1 MNIELI
7 KAILHVLDPAVDAPI
22 LSEAILPPSE
32 DALQYLAGHAA
43 KCFASDEAKAC
54 TLADD
59 SAFLPLLWNIEDDF
73 EKKTAVIAGDW
84 FRVMQENPAIPAG
97 DAAFLLLE
105 IDGAEYL
112 AALKLNYKPGCLHYC
127 RMDGGPAV
135 NEVVRQGTV
144 LPGTSGKADEAFFV
158 DLRTNAVR
166 LLEKKYEID
175 GRKQTY
181 LGSRIL
187 GCRAGLSPREKLSA
201 IQAVAGEVNQQF
213 YGNTGVDEP
222 ELAMAVCEEFY
233 AARAEEKSRAGKP
246 DPVPV
251 QAICDKLYG
260 DMPHAREAFT
270 KALAEHDITLDEP
283 LPLSAP
289 AVRRMEKQSLRS
301 AGGVEIK
308 VPVNVYRD
316 ESALEFIRNPD
327 GSMSLLIKNII
338 V

>member
-112 AALKLNYKPGCLHYC
+112 AALKLNYKPGWLHYC

-166 LLEKKYEID
+166 QLEKKYEID
-175 GRKQTY
+175 GRTQTY

-187 GCRAGLSPREKLSA
+187 GCRAGLSPRAGARHGCVRGILCGPRGGK
-201 IQAVAGEVNQQF
+201 IQGGQAG
-213 YGNTGVDEP
+213 P
-222 ELAMAVCEEFY
+222 
-233 AARAEEKSRAGKP
+233 RSRAG
-246 DPVPV
+246 DLR
-251 QAICDKLYG
+251 Q
-260 DMPHAREAFT
+260 
-270 KALAEHDITLDEP
+270 
-283 LPLSAP
+283 
-289 AVRRMEKQSLRS
+289 AVRRYAPR
-301 AGGVEIK
+301 AGG
-308 VPVNVYRD
+308 
-316 ESALEFIRNPD
+316 FHQ
-327 GSMSLLIKNII
+327 GSGRA
-338 V
+338 

>member
-112 AALKLNYKPGCLHYC
+112 AALKLNYKPGWLHYC

-158 DLRTNAVR
+158 DQRTNAVR
-166 LLEKKYEID
+166 LLEKST
-175 GRKQTY
+175 R
-181 LGSRIL
+181 
-187 GCRAGLSPREKLSA
+187 
-201 IQAVAGEVNQQF
+201 
-213 YGNTGVDEP
+213 
-222 ELAMAVCEEFY
+222 
-233 AARAEEKSRAGKP
+233 
-246 DPVPV
+246 
-251 QAICDKLYG
+251 
-260 DMPHAREAFT
+260 
-270 KALAEHDITLDEP
+270 
-283 LPLSAP
+283 
-289 AVRRMEKQSLRS
+289 
-301 AGGVEIK
+301 
-308 VPVNVYRD
+308 
-316 ESALEFIRNPD
+316 
-327 GSMSLLIKNII
+327 
-338 V
+338 

>member
-112 AALKLNYKPGCLHYC
+112 AALKLNYKPGW
-127 RMDGGPAV
+127 
-135 NEVVRQGTV
+135 
-144 LPGTSGKADEAFFV
+144 
-158 DLRTNAVR
+158 
-166 LLEKKYEID
+166 
-175 GRKQTY
+175 
-181 LGSRIL
+181 
-187 GCRAGLSPREKLSA
+187 LSKELSA
-201 IQAVAGEVNQQF
+201 AHKPEEEGEH
-213 YGNTGVDEP
+213 
-222 ELAMAVCEEFY
+222 
-233 AARAEEKSRAGKP
+233 GK
-246 DPVPV
+246 
-251 QAICDKLYG
+251 YY
-260 DMPHAREAFT
+260 
-270 KALAEHDITLDEP
+270 
-283 LPLSAP
+283 SA
-289 AVRRMEKQSLRS
+289 
-301 AGGVEIK
+301 
-308 VPVNVYRD
+308 
-316 ESALEFIRNPD
+316 D
-327 GSMSLLIKNII
+327 GSYLQQLYTFGKNNSGFFYP
-338 V
+338 

>member
-43 KCFASDEAKAC
+43 KCFASDETKAC

-97 DAAFLLLE
+97 DAAFLLLMAYMLKIS
-105 IDGAEYL
+105 IDYL
-112 AALKLNYKPGCLHYC
+112 MRVARYGTVSVGLKIPMWIVYS
-127 RMDGGPAV
+127 
-135 NEVVRQGTV
+135 V
-144 LPGTSGKADEAFFV
+144 LPGTCGKADEAFFV

>member
-112 AALKLNYKPGCLHYC
+112 AALKLNYKPGWLHYC

-213 YGNTGVDEP
+213 C
-222 ELAMAVCEEFY
+222 L
-233 AARAEEKSRAGKP
+233 
-246 DPVPV
+246 
-251 QAICDKLYG
+251 LYTS
-260 DMPHAREAFT
+260 PS
-270 KALAEHDITLDEP
+270 P
-283 LPLSAP
+283 
-289 AVRRMEKQSLRS
+289 
-301 AGGVEIK
+301 
-308 VPVNVYRD
+308 RD
-316 ESALEFIRNPD
+316 TR
-327 GSMSLLIKNII
+327 
-338 V
+338 

>member
-112 AALKLNYKPGCLHYC
+112 AALKLNYKPGWLHYC

-144 LPGTSGKADEAFFV
+144 LP
-158 DLRTNAVR
+158 
-166 LLEKKYEID
+166 
-175 GRKQTY
+175 
-181 LGSRIL
+181 
-187 GCRAGLSPREKLSA
+187 LS
-201 IQAVAGEVNQQF
+201 
-213 YGNTGVDEP
+213 
-222 ELAMAVCEEFY
+222 
-233 AARAEEKSRAGKP
+233 
-246 DPVPV
+246 
-251 QAICDKLYG
+251 
-260 DMPHAREAFT
+260 
-270 KALAEHDITLDEP
+270 
-283 LPLSAP
+283 
-289 AVRRMEKQSLRS
+289 
-301 AGGVEIK
+301 
-308 VPVNVYRD
+308 
-316 ESALEFIRNPD
+316 
-327 GSMSLLIKNII
+327 LIHI
-338 V
+338 

>member
-1 MNIELI
+1 MG
-7 KAILHVLDPAVDAPI
+7 
-22 LSEAILPPSE
+22 SEMCIR
-32 DALQYLAGHAA
+32 D
-43 KCFASDEAKAC
+43 
-54 TLADD
+54 
-59 SAFLPLLWNIEDDF
+59 
-73 EKKTAVIAGDW
+73 
-84 FRVMQENPAIPAG
+84 R
-97 DAAFLLLE
+97 
-105 IDGAEYL
+105 
-112 AALKLNYKPGCLHYC
+112 
-127 RMDGGPAV
+127 
-135 NEVVRQGTV
+135 GTV

>member
-112 AALKLNYKPGCLHYC
+112 AALKLNYKPGWLHYC

-175 GRKQTY
+175 GRSQQPQLKTEKGVRNDHTGS
-181 LGSRIL
+181 LGQISH
-187 GCRAGLSPREKLSA
+187 
-201 IQAVAGEVNQQF
+201 
-213 YGNTGVDEP
+213 GNGTDQGRV
-222 ELAMAVCEEFY
+222 
-233 AARAEEKSRAGKP
+233 
-246 DPVPV
+246 
-251 QAICDKLYG
+251 
-260 DMPHAREAFT
+260 
-270 KALAEHDITLDEP
+270 LDE
-283 LPLSAP
+283 
-289 AVRRMEKQSLRS
+289 
-301 AGGVEIK
+301 
-308 VPVNVYRD
+308 
-316 ESALEFIRNPD
+316 
-327 GSMSLLIKNII
+327 
-338 V
+338 